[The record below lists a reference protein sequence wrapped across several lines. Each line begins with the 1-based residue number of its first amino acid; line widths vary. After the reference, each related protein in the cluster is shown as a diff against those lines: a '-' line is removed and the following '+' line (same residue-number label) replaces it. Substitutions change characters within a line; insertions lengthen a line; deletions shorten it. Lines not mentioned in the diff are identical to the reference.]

1 MSCDETPEGV
11 SEVILYLL
19 DRLSRGEQ
27 MKIKFYRNG
36 EIKLMGYSAEVRLYG
51 TSQRGCSSHL
61 SSREKEEEISEARGE
76 RIKHKTVLLKNV
88 ISGLSGPAG
97 GVKVILREMSKS

>member
-1 MSCDETPEGV
+1 MVAINTILVINNKEDDVSCDETPEGV

-61 SSREKEEEISEARGE
+61 STREKEEEISEAARG
-76 RIKHKTVLLKNV
+76 RGDKT
-88 ISGLSGPAG
+88 
-97 GVKVILREMSKS
+97 

>member
-1 MSCDETPEGV
+1 MVAINAILVINNKEDNVSCDETPEGV

-61 SSREKEEEISEARGE
+61 SSREKEEEISEAGGGE
-76 RIKHKTVLLKNV
+76 GDKT
-88 ISGLSGPAG
+88 
-97 GVKVILREMSKS
+97 